1 MKLQTITSIPLIALI
16 SAFLMLDLTLLSLN
30 LTLTH
35 KLEKDAFIINVSG
48 RQRML
53 SQIIAK
59 NLLISS
65 AEPDNS
71 FTRDEL
77 ISSAQLFSQTLRSLQ
92 FSGDIV
98 SADGQTLFVDSLK
111 DGPSQKMLKETS
123 HLWDK
128 VSKAILNGDHLSKE
142 TANTINQYVF
152 VDNKIILN
160 MMNRLTVRA
169 EYISNNNAR
178 NLRLAQVAIFVLV
191 LINFGLII
199 RRFYLAN
206 KNSQAFMIQFDELVH
221 YLPQAILL
229 IDQHNKITYTN
240 AVTSEVFPHTQ
251 DTFIGKSINA
261 FIPHSLKNGSIELF
275 GRHWELTVSTIRS
288 IPSEITMV
296 SLLDITESE
305 LFKLKS
311 LIDPLTQLLN
321 RNGLI
326 ETYSQSE
333 SSVSEIVCLF
343 LDLDKFKE
351 VNDKYGHVV
360 GDEVLMIIAK
370 RLKACVKTNDIVA
383 RFGGDEFI
391 IIFHTH
397 LKSPDIENL
406 CQRIKTAVLK
416 EINIDQLILHIGIS
430 IGVRR
435 GYPLYESLEEIIDDA
450 DKAMYIDKQQHSFL

>member
-1 MKLQTITSIPLIALI
+1 
-16 SAFLMLDLTLLSLN
+16 MLDLTLLYLN
-30 LTLTH
+30 ITLTH
-35 KLEKDAFIINVSG
+35 KLEEDAFIINVSG

-71 FTRDEL
+71 FTRAEL
-77 ISSAQLFSQTLRSLQ
+77 ISSAQLFNQTLRSLQ
-92 FSGDIV
+92 FGGDIV
-98 SADGQTLFVDSLK
+98 SADGQTFFVDSLK
-111 DGPSQKMLKETS
+111 DGPSQQMLRETS

-128 VSKAILNGDHLSKE
+128 ISNAILNGDHLSKE
-142 TANTINQYVF
+142 TAHTVNQYVLI
-152 VDNKIILN
+152 DNKKILN

-169 EYISNNNAR
+169 EYVSNNNAR

-191 LINFGLII
+191 LINFGLIV

-240 AVTSEVFPHTQ
+240 AVTSELFPHTQ
-251 DTFIGKSINA
+251 DTFIGKSINT

-275 GRHWELTVSTIRS
+275 GRHWELTVSKIRS

-333 SSVSEIVCLF
+333 SSVTEIACLF

-360 GDEVLMIIAK
+360 GDEVLMVIAK

-391 IIFHTH
+391 VIFYSH
-397 LKSPDIENL
+397 LKTSDIKNL
-406 CQRIKTAVLK
+406 CQRIKTAVRK
-416 EINIDQLILHIGIS
+416 EIKIGQLILHIEIS

-435 GYPLYESLEEIIDDA
+435 GYPFYESLEEIIDDA